1 MRSIAPFLI
10 SIQILS
16 NAFAVDIFSSDIKK
30 FIDNAEACMHF
41 SGEDGYNKERQEEIN
56 RAVEKYCSL
65 AKKERNFLKEK
76 YKDQEKIQKKLD
88 EYQDV
93 DEFVFDDDYQ

>member
-1 MRSIAPFLI
+1 MKSIAAFFIL
-10 SIQILS
+10 IQIFS
-16 NAFAVDIFSSDIKK
+16 NAFAVDIFSSDIRK

-41 SGEDGYNKERQEEIN
+41 SGEDGYNKERQEEID

-65 AKKERNFLKEK
+65 AKKERVFLKKK
-76 YKDQEKIQKKLD
+76 YKDQEEIQKKLD

-93 DEFVFDDDYQ
+93 DDFVF

>member
-1 MRSIAPFLI
+1 MKSIAAFFIL
-10 SIQILS
+10 IQILS
-16 NAFAVDIFSSDIKK
+16 NAFAVDIFSSDIRK

-41 SGEDGYNKERQEEIN
+41 SGEDGYNKERQEEID

-65 AKKERNFLKEK
+65 AKKERIFLKKK
-76 YKDQEKIQKKLD
+76 YKDQEEIQKKLD

-93 DEFVFDDDYQ
+93 DDFIF